1 MQDGNAPPT
10 GTAVPNTGESTLCA
24 HPLTSTRGALYLIDE
39 QTPERARAQ
48 GHSQRAMI
56 APHAMIVTGHTIAAG
71 HAAITHVT
79 VREMWPLSHPNPTAQ
94 APASVAMRHL
104 PAPRPPART
113 QQHATVPH
121 PSSSHNKPSAG
132 SRIGAACTGTRNCSA
147 KTRAGFGTEFGVP
160 IGVHWSVVGRT
171 GTHCHEAWQRKQ
183 PLPAHGEGQPPLLPS
198 RARDPAC
205 LGEGAEA
212 VAQHAQPIERAAA
225 ARTHARTHACTHAL
239 SCGGP
244 LGIEIAR
251 NSDPKC
257 SSSSSSS

>member
-104 PAPRPPART
+104 PAPHT
-113 QQHATVPH
+113 
-121 PSSSHNKPSAG
+121 
-132 SRIGAACTGTRNCSA
+132 
-147 KTRAGFGTEFGVP
+147 
-160 IGVHWSVVGRT
+160 
-171 GTHCHEAWQRKQ
+171 
-183 PLPAHGEGQPPLLPS
+183 
-198 RARDPAC
+198 
-205 LGEGAEA
+205 
-212 VAQHAQPIERAAA
+212 A
-225 ARTHARTHACTHAL
+225 ARHRSPPIQQSQQAQRWLPNRSCVHGHAELQCQNQGWFWH
-239 SCGGP
+239 
-244 LGIEIAR
+244 
-251 NSDPKC
+251 
-257 SSSSSSS
+257 